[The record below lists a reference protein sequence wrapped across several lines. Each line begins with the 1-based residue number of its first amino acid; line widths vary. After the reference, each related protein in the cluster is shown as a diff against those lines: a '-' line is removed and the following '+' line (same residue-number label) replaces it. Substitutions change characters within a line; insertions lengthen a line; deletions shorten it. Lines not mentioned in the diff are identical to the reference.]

1 MPGRCNQGKRTYVVC
16 PFTYPAT
23 RQHRGA
29 TAGPWRRSLAFPFDT
44 WHYAIKAASA
54 GDEVVVLHSP
64 HGLRGPSRR
73 PICGGEGDPG
83 SRLDS
88 VLKVSGYVVC
98 PLILN
103 AARYHCG
110 GTTGGNQATFG
121 SPFFFVCRLCR
132 SRLVQFWRE
141 NIIQPTFSAQVIEGR
156 SDSATL
162 TQSRQ
167 AKPRLIVTQSGLGPS
182 QPGNQLPL
190 LDTSAFS
197 QLSDTIHD
205 EDSG

>member
-1 MPGRCNQGKRTYVVC
+1 MPGRCDQGKRTYVVC

-29 TAGPWRRSLAFPFDT
+29 TAGPWRRSLAFPSDT

-83 SRLDS
+83 LMPGLRAQGKRLRG
-88 VLKVSGYVVC
+88 VPAYLERGPVSLWWYYRGKRGDLRV
-98 PLILN
+98 
-103 AARYHCG
+103 A
-110 GTTGGNQATFG
+110 
-121 SPFFFVCRLCR
+121 FFLCMGLCR

-182 QPGNQLPL
+182 QPSNQLPL
-190 LDTSAFS
+190 LDTSAFT